1 MSDLIVC
8 NKEKKPTRLKYR
20 DIQPT
25 NQKDKINALKCEE
38 TKQRMRLKSLP
49 MDYFIWSLVYF
60 LLSKYLF

>member
-25 NQKDKINALKCEE
+25 NQKDKINALTCEE

-49 MDYFIWSLVYF
+49 MDYFI
-60 LLSKYLF
+60 